1 MLLSIKNGTFKN
13 LKTFKANERLNGL
26 LEVKEFKT
34 RIIFRRLTNNC
45 YIILGMFMKKTDK
58 DMGYLRFLNK
68 RQEQFYKT
76 KDQLEE
82 QTVEDQVAM
91 TEQILSKLQATK
103 PMKLERNWK
112 EKMLNIS

>member
-1 MLLSIKNGTFKN
+1 MELYFELLKKPVFSI
-13 LKTFKANERLNGL
+13 A
-26 LEVKEFKT
+26 
-34 RIIFRRLTNNC
+34 
-45 YIILGMFMKKTDK
+45 DA
-58 DMGYLRFLNK
+58 
-68 RQEQFYKT
+68 EQFYKT

-112 EKMLNIS
+112 EKIDK